1 LGGTILVTGAN
12 GFVGSHLAEALHEA
26 GSRLRLLV
34 RKGGDHRALEPFR
47 DRLVFGDVRQPGSLL
62 EAVRG
67 TEVVFHVAGIT
78 WAARNGDFYRVNADG
93 TGAVVAA
100 CRAARPRPRRLV
112 LVSSLA
118 AAGPSP
124 DGRPLTEEAE
134 PRPVNHYGRSK
145 LEGERRALE
154 AAADLEVVIARPP
167 AVYGPRDRDV
177 LFFFRCVERGLLPLV
192 APPGQ
197 LLSLIHVAD
206 LAQGLRALGEAP
218 EARGR
223 TYFLTGPADTTLR
236 GFADAIARALGRP
249 YRALPVP
256 RPVRWALGCAGEL
269 AGWLWGSARLPT
281 RDRFRM
287 LEQPAWVCSSD
298 RAAREIGFRPRL
310 DPVAGAADTAR
321 WYREQG
327 WLGPPRA

>member
-1 LGGTILVTGAN
+1 MLVTGAN
-12 GFVGSHLAEALHEA
+12 GFVGSHLADVLHEA
-26 GSRLRLLV
+26 GAPLRLLV
-34 RKGGDHRALEPFR
+34 RKGGNHRVLERFR
-47 DRLVFGDVRQPGSLL
+47 DQLVFGDVRQPGSLL

-67 TEVVFHVAGIT
+67 TEVVYHVAGIT
-78 WAARNGDFYRVNADG
+78 SAARNGDFYRVNADG
-93 TGAVVAA
+93 VAAVVAA

-124 DGRPLTEEAE
+124 DGRPLTEEA
-134 PRPVNHYGRSK
+134 PTRPVNHYGRSK
-145 LEGERRALE
+145 LEGERRAME
-154 AAADLEVVIARPP
+154 AASDLEVVIARPP
-167 AVYGPRDRDV
+167 AVYGPRDRDI
-177 LFFFRCVERGLLPLV
+177 LLFFRCVERGLLPLLG
-192 APPGQ
+192 PSGQ

-206 LAQGLRALGEAP
+206 LAHGLHALGDAP

-223 TYFLTGPADTTLR
+223 VYFLTGPADTTLR
-236 GFADAIARALGRP
+236 GFADAIARAVGRH
-249 YRALPVP
+249 YRTIPIP
-256 RPVRWALGCAGEL
+256 RPVRWAVGCAGEL

-298 RAAREIGFRPRL
+298 RAAREIGFRPRWGPL
-310 DPVAGAADTAR
+310 EGAADTAR